1 MIHKGE
7 MEKLMTVL
15 GILFAAFG
23 MAWAVVALAIAARCA
38 ELYGADSV
46 QGRAVLGVGLAS
58 MSFVGTYTDPL
69 GRSRKR
75 LYINA

>member
-1 MIHKGE
+1 
-7 MEKLMTVL
+7 MEKLMAVL

-46 QGRAVLGVGLAS
+46 QGRAVLGVGLAF
-58 MSFVGTYTDPL
+58 MSFVGAYIDPL
-69 GRSRKR
+69 GSSRK
-75 LYINA
+75 LSHANA